1 MDSERWFNLG
11 IKEVKLNNFE
21 AAKGMFENALK
32 INKEYIEAHEELA
45 MTNLHLGDFNSA
57 IDIYDNLMK
66 INFKQDYKV
75 KKAGLILLSG
85 EPNIAELL
93 FKEILSDDNSNLDAL
108 KGLADSYYKQMKFD
122 QAHEIYDQLINM
134 YPDNSFYWFLKQKH
148 IIKHKIMKNR
158 LLQLRKQLN

>member
-1 MDSERWFNLG
+1 MLE
-11 IKEVKLNNFE
+11 
-21 AAKGMFENALK
+21 
-32 INKEYIEAHEELA
+32 NKEHIEAHEELA

-93 FKEILSDDNSNLDAL
+93 FKEVLSDDNSNLDAL

-134 YPDNSFYWFLKQKH
+134 YP
-148 IIKHKIMKNR
+148 
-158 LLQLRKQLN
+158 

>member
-45 MTNLHLGDFNSA
+45 MTNLHLGDFDSA

-85 EPNIAELL
+85 EPSVAERL
-93 FKEILSDDNSNLDAL
+93 FEEVLSDETQILMLL
-108 KGLADSYYKQMKFD
+108 KG
-122 QAHEIYDQLINM
+122 
-134 YPDNSFYWFLKQKH
+134 
-148 IIKHKIMKNR
+148 
-158 LLQLRKQLN
+158 